1 MAKSIELKVAEAL
14 QNDVGR
20 GLIRI
25 DSKARK
31 DLDVSTGDIVE
42 LKCKRSTA
50 ALVWQAHPQ
59 DEGLN
64 IIRMDGYLRQNTG
77 VGLGDK
83 ITIKKAELKEAKKV
97 VLAPTQPMKYSPGFD
112 QFVKKKMVGR
122 AINRGDTIFI
132 GVFGTSFP
140 LVAAMVQPAGI
151 VMINESTELVLKEA
165 PEKETVQV
173 ASITYED
180 IGGLKEEVQKIR
192 EMVELP
198 LRHPELF
205 ERLGIEAPKGVLIYG
220 PPGTGKTLLA
230 RAVASESEANFVHI
244 GGPELVSKFVG
255 ESEERLRQLFKDAEE
270 NAPSIIFM
278 DEIDAIAPKREE
290 AQGEVERRMVS
301 QLLTMMDGLK
311 ARGQVIVIG
320 ATNRPN
326 SIDPALRRPGRFDRE
341 VELGVPDRPGRK
353 EILQIHTRSMPLSE
367 DVNLDE
373 LASITHGYTGADVS
387 ALTKEAAMK
396 VLRRILPKIDL
407 DQEFIPAE
415 ILDNLKVTREDFFN
429 ALREVRPSALREVFI
444 ERPNIRWSDIGG
456 LENVKKELKEAVELP
471 LKSPEVFT
479 KMGIRP
485 VKGILLV
492 GLPGTGKTMFAKAV
506 ATETEANFIAIKG
519 PEVLSKWVGESL
531 AYDETVWVAD
541 EGGLKRM
548 KIGELVDAHMNENEN
563 GSLVQKTAQKQKLL
577 TFTLDENGKSV
588 LAPIEDFIRHRSPE
602 SLYHITTR
610 TGREITVTADHA
622 LFTLSG
628 GSVGATPAN
637 RLIANETHVA
647 MPSRL
652 PSLGQQA
659 VWDLAELFRDN
670 PHVFVK
676 PSPLFKKAIERLGKN
691 SVASLLGLSARYVS
705 ENIAGGKNSLSLPA
719 FLKLMDTANVAFDS
733 SGLRLGYFGS
743 SQVLPGRLHATRD
756 LCYVLGFWVAEG
768 DYNTTCLRFS
778 NHNEENRCEL
788 SASLARLGIEAKAYD
803 GVIRAEHP
811 LLALFFQKTLA
822 LAPYAD
828 NKRIPDFLFAAPN
841 LHMAAFLRAYYSGDG
856 SVHGNSHRSY
866 VEAST
871 SSRQLAHDL
880 QHMLLHFGIVA
891 TLYRGVEKRN
901 GKEKFKVLFSG
912 VSNFEKFFEI
922 GFSQKSKQERL
933 MAYPSRKAWRRSSQV
948 PLDLGLRIWLVEN
961 GFEEWA
967 KSATIGI
974 DRLRQALERH
984 DPQRTFKLA
993 WELVESDYHWDK
1005 VISVAKI
1012 PYNRQHVYDI
1022 GVPGCQRFLA
1032 GNGDLL
1038 VHNSEKAVRETFRK
1052 ARMATPCVIFI
1063 DEIDSIAPHRGGGDE
1078 GNRVTERVV
1087 DTLLTEMDGL
1097 TGLKNVVVI
1106 AATNRPELMDM
1117 ALMRGG
1123 RFDRIIEIPPPDE
1136 KTRLEILKIHTKAMP
1151 ITKAVNLPE
1160 IATKTDGYTG
1170 ADIENVCREAGMAAI
1185 RRGVNVDKVE
1195 PKDFEESLGT
1205 VKPSITKAYVDKIK
1219 KFAKGEANT
1228 MYR

>member
-31 DLDVSTGDIVE
+31 DLDVNTGDIVE
-42 LKCKRSTA
+42 LKGKRSTA

-59 DEGLN
+59 DEGMS
-64 IIRMDGYLRQNTG
+64 IVRMDGYLRQNTG

-83 ITIKKAELKEAKKV
+83 ITLKKADLKEAKKV

-122 AINRGDTIFI
+122 AINRGDTVFI

-140 LVAAMVQPAGI
+140 LVAAMVQPTGI

-165 PEKETVQV
+165 PEKETAQI

-180 IGGLKEEVQKIR
+180 VGGLKDEVQKIR

-255 ESEERLRQLFKDAEE
+255 ESEERLRQLFKDAQD

-341 VELGVPDRPGRK
+341 IELGVPDRQGRL

-367 DVNLDE
+367 DVDVNE
-373 LASITHGYTGADVS
+373 LAAITHGYTGADVS

-407 DQEFIPAE
+407 EQEFIPAE

-444 ERPNIRWSDIGG
+444 ERPNVKWGDIGG

-471 LKSPEVFT
+471 LKSPEIFT
-479 KMGIRP
+479 RMGIRP

-506 ATETEANFIAIKG
+506 ATETEANFISIKG
-519 PEVLSKWVGESL
+519 PEVLSKWVGE
-531 AYDETVWVAD
+531 
-541 EGGLKRM
+541 
-548 KIGELVDAHMNENEN
+548 
-563 GSLVQKTAQKQKLL
+563 
-577 TFTLDENGKSV
+577 
-588 LAPIEDFIRHRSPE
+588 
-602 SLYHITTR
+602 
-610 TGREITVTADHA
+610 
-622 LFTLSG
+622 
-628 GSVGATPAN
+628 
-637 RLIANETHVA
+637 
-647 MPSRL
+647 
-652 PSLGQQA
+652 
-659 VWDLAELFRDN
+659 
-670 PHVFVK
+670 
-676 PSPLFKKAIERLGKN
+676 
-691 SVASLLGLSARYVS
+691 
-705 ENIAGGKNSLSLPA
+705 
-719 FLKLMDTANVAFDS
+719 
-733 SGLRLGYFGS
+733 
-743 SQVLPGRLHATRD
+743 
-756 LCYVLGFWVAEG
+756 
-768 DYNTTCLRFS
+768 
-778 NHNEENRCEL
+778 
-788 SASLARLGIEAKAYD
+788 
-803 GVIRAEHP
+803 
-811 LLALFFQKTLA
+811 
-822 LAPYAD
+822 
-828 NKRIPDFLFAAPN
+828 
-841 LHMAAFLRAYYSGDG
+841 
-856 SVHGNSHRSY
+856 
-866 VEAST
+866 
-871 SSRQLAHDL
+871 
-880 QHMLLHFGIVA
+880 
-891 TLYRGVEKRN
+891 
-901 GKEKFKVLFSG
+901 
-912 VSNFEKFFEI
+912 
-922 GFSQKSKQERL
+922 
-933 MAYPSRKAWRRSSQV
+933 
-948 PLDLGLRIWLVEN
+948 
-961 GFEEWA
+961 
-967 KSATIGI
+967 
-974 DRLRQALERH
+974 
-984 DPQRTFKLA
+984 
-993 WELVESDYHWDK
+993 
-1005 VISVAKI
+1005 
-1012 PYNRQHVYDI
+1012 
-1022 GVPGCQRFLA
+1022 
-1032 GNGDLL
+1032 
-1038 VHNSEKAVRETFRK
+1038 SEKAVRETFRK
-1052 ARMATPCVIFI
+1052 ARMATPCIIFI

-1078 GNRVTERVV
+1078 GNRVSERVV

-1106 AATNRPELMDM
+1106 AATNRPELLDM

-1123 RFDRIIEIPPPDE
+1123 RFDRIIEIPVPDE
-1136 KTRLEILKIHTKAMP
+1136 KTRAEIFKLHTKSMP
-1151 ITKAVNLPE
+1151 VAKGVDVSEFAK
-1160 IATKTDGYTG
+1160 KTDGYTG

-1185 RRGVNVDKVE
+1185 RRGINVDKVE
-1195 PKDFEESLGT
+1195 GKDFEEALVT
-1205 VKPSITKAYVDKIK
+1205 VKPSVTKSYVEKIK
-1219 KFAKGEANT
+1219 KFAKGDSNS

>member
-31 DLDVSTGDIVE
+31 DLDVNTGDIVE
-42 LKCKRSTA
+42 LKGKRSTA

-59 DEGLN
+59 DEGMN
-64 IIRMDGYLRQNTG
+64 IVRMDGYLRQNTG

-83 ITIKKAELKEAKKV
+83 ITLKKAELKEAKKV

-122 AINRGDTIFI
+122 AINRGDTVFI

-140 LVAAMVQPAGI
+140 LVAALVQPTGI

-165 PEKETVQV
+165 PEKETAQI

-180 IGGLKEEVQKIR
+180 VGGLKDEVQKIR

-255 ESEERLRQLFKDAEE
+255 ESEERLRQLFKDAQD

-341 VELGVPDRPGRK
+341 IELGVPDRQGRL

-367 DVNLDE
+367 DVNVDE
-373 LASITHGYTGADVS
+373 LAAITHGYTGADVS

-407 DQEFIPAE
+407 TQEFIPPE

-429 ALREVRPSALREVFI
+429 ALREVRPSALREVFV
-444 ERPNIRWSDIGG
+444 ERPNVRWGDIGG

-479 KMGIRP
+479 RMGIRP

-506 ATETEANFIAIKG
+506 ATETEANFISIKG
-519 PEVLSKWVGESL
+519 PEVLSKWVGE
-531 AYDETVWVAD
+531 
-541 EGGLKRM
+541 
-548 KIGELVDAHMNENEN
+548 
-563 GSLVQKTAQKQKLL
+563 
-577 TFTLDENGKSV
+577 
-588 LAPIEDFIRHRSPE
+588 
-602 SLYHITTR
+602 
-610 TGREITVTADHA
+610 
-622 LFTLSG
+622 
-628 GSVGATPAN
+628 
-637 RLIANETHVA
+637 
-647 MPSRL
+647 
-652 PSLGQQA
+652 
-659 VWDLAELFRDN
+659 
-670 PHVFVK
+670 
-676 PSPLFKKAIERLGKN
+676 
-691 SVASLLGLSARYVS
+691 
-705 ENIAGGKNSLSLPA
+705 
-719 FLKLMDTANVAFDS
+719 
-733 SGLRLGYFGS
+733 
-743 SQVLPGRLHATRD
+743 
-756 LCYVLGFWVAEG
+756 
-768 DYNTTCLRFS
+768 
-778 NHNEENRCEL
+778 
-788 SASLARLGIEAKAYD
+788 
-803 GVIRAEHP
+803 
-811 LLALFFQKTLA
+811 
-822 LAPYAD
+822 
-828 NKRIPDFLFAAPN
+828 
-841 LHMAAFLRAYYSGDG
+841 
-856 SVHGNSHRSY
+856 
-866 VEAST
+866 
-871 SSRQLAHDL
+871 
-880 QHMLLHFGIVA
+880 
-891 TLYRGVEKRN
+891 
-901 GKEKFKVLFSG
+901 
-912 VSNFEKFFEI
+912 
-922 GFSQKSKQERL
+922 
-933 MAYPSRKAWRRSSQV
+933 
-948 PLDLGLRIWLVEN
+948 
-961 GFEEWA
+961 
-967 KSATIGI
+967 
-974 DRLRQALERH
+974 
-984 DPQRTFKLA
+984 
-993 WELVESDYHWDK
+993 
-1005 VISVAKI
+1005 
-1012 PYNRQHVYDI
+1012 
-1022 GVPGCQRFLA
+1022 
-1032 GNGDLL
+1032 
-1038 VHNSEKAVRETFRK
+1038 SEKAVRETFRK
-1052 ARMATPCVIFI
+1052 ARMATPCIIFI

-1078 GNRVTERVV
+1078 GNRVSERVV

-1106 AATNRPELMDM
+1106 AATNRPELLDM

-1123 RFDRIIEIPPPDE
+1123 RFDRIIEIPVPEE
-1136 KTRLEILKIHTKAMP
+1136 KTRAEIFKLHTKSMP
-1151 ITKAVNLPE
+1151 VAKGVDVAE
-1160 IATKTDGYTG
+1160 FAKKTDGYTG

-1185 RRGVNVDKVE
+1185 RRGINVDKVE
-1195 PKDFEESLGT
+1195 EKDFEEALSV
-1205 VKPSITKAYVDKIK
+1205 VKPSVTKSYVEKIK
-1219 KFAKGEANT
+1219 KFAKGDSNT

>member
-20 GLIRI
+20 GLVRM

-31 DLDVSTGDIVE
+31 DLDVNTGDIVE
-42 LKCKRSTA
+42 LKGKRSTA

-64 IIRMDGYLRQNTG
+64 IVRMDGYLRQNTG

-83 ITIKKAELKEAKKV
+83 ITLKKAELKEAKKV

-122 AINRGDTIFI
+122 AINRGDTVFI

-140 LVAAMVQPAGI
+140 LVAALVQPTGI

-165 PEKETVQV
+165 PEKETAQI

-180 IGGLKEEVQKIR
+180 VGGLKDEVQKIR

-255 ESEERLRQLFKDAEE
+255 ESEERLRQLFKDAQD

-341 VELGVPDRPGRK
+341 IELGVPDRQGRL

-367 DVNLDE
+367 DVNVDE
-373 LASITHGYTGADVS
+373 LAAITHGYTGADVS

-407 DQEFIPAE
+407 TQEFIPPE

-429 ALREVRPSALREVFI
+429 ALREVRPSALREVFV
-444 ERPNIRWSDIGG
+444 ERPNVKWGDIGG

-471 LKSPEVFT
+471 LKSPEIFT

-506 ATETEANFIAIKG
+506 ATETEANFISIKG
-519 PEVLSKWVGESL
+519 PEVLSKWVGE
-531 AYDETVWVAD
+531 
-541 EGGLKRM
+541 
-548 KIGELVDAHMNENEN
+548 
-563 GSLVQKTAQKQKLL
+563 
-577 TFTLDENGKSV
+577 
-588 LAPIEDFIRHRSPE
+588 
-602 SLYHITTR
+602 
-610 TGREITVTADHA
+610 
-622 LFTLSG
+622 
-628 GSVGATPAN
+628 
-637 RLIANETHVA
+637 
-647 MPSRL
+647 
-652 PSLGQQA
+652 
-659 VWDLAELFRDN
+659 
-670 PHVFVK
+670 
-676 PSPLFKKAIERLGKN
+676 
-691 SVASLLGLSARYVS
+691 
-705 ENIAGGKNSLSLPA
+705 
-719 FLKLMDTANVAFDS
+719 
-733 SGLRLGYFGS
+733 
-743 SQVLPGRLHATRD
+743 
-756 LCYVLGFWVAEG
+756 
-768 DYNTTCLRFS
+768 
-778 NHNEENRCEL
+778 
-788 SASLARLGIEAKAYD
+788 
-803 GVIRAEHP
+803 
-811 LLALFFQKTLA
+811 
-822 LAPYAD
+822 
-828 NKRIPDFLFAAPN
+828 
-841 LHMAAFLRAYYSGDG
+841 
-856 SVHGNSHRSY
+856 
-866 VEAST
+866 
-871 SSRQLAHDL
+871 
-880 QHMLLHFGIVA
+880 
-891 TLYRGVEKRN
+891 
-901 GKEKFKVLFSG
+901 
-912 VSNFEKFFEI
+912 
-922 GFSQKSKQERL
+922 
-933 MAYPSRKAWRRSSQV
+933 
-948 PLDLGLRIWLVEN
+948 
-961 GFEEWA
+961 
-967 KSATIGI
+967 
-974 DRLRQALERH
+974 
-984 DPQRTFKLA
+984 
-993 WELVESDYHWDK
+993 
-1005 VISVAKI
+1005 
-1012 PYNRQHVYDI
+1012 
-1022 GVPGCQRFLA
+1022 
-1032 GNGDLL
+1032 
-1038 VHNSEKAVRETFRK
+1038 SEKAVRETFRK
-1052 ARMATPCVIFI
+1052 ARMATPCIIFI
-1063 DEIDSIAPHRGGGDE
+1063 DEIDSIAPHRGGGDD
-1078 GNRVTERVV
+1078 GNRVSERVV

-1106 AATNRPELMDM
+1106 AATNRPELLDM

-1123 RFDRIIEIPPPDE
+1123 RFDRIIEIPVPEE
-1136 KTRLEILKIHTKAMP
+1136 KTRVEIFKLHTKSMP
-1151 ITKAVNLPE
+1151 VAKGVDLAE
-1160 IATKTDGYTG
+1160 FAKKTDGYTG

-1195 PKDFEESLGT
+1195 EKDFEEALAT
-1205 VKPSITKAYVDKIK
+1205 VKPSVTKSYVEKIK
-1219 KFAKGEANT
+1219 KFAKGDGNS